1 CVDACGQKW
10 KLTQEGNNFFF
21 IKGRMWI
28 NGGVLFREG
37 KSGIVMRFRREEEM
51 QDDFEFDLEEQEQEL
66 ESSSEEEE
74 EGEEEEEQ
82 DSLQVLENMVSEVY
96 WDH

>member
-1 CVDACGQKW
+1 MHRLTIVGDRCVDACGQKW

-37 KSGIVMRFRREEEM
+37 KSGIVMRFRREEV
-51 QDDFEFDLEEQEQEL
+51 QEL
-66 ESSSEEEE
+66 
-74 EGEEEEEQ
+74 Q
-82 DSLQVLENMVSEVY
+82 IVVFRENGTK
-96 WDH
+96 